1 MLKLKESVQT
11 MERHFDY
18 MTPVWFRRAHL
29 YTGSLGALRYRFK
42 MDEENA
48 SIAAAVYSGAC
59 YEAAQ
64 NVEEQTFSWDEDGTK
79 DLRDWLEAAY
89 EKFSA

>member
-1 MLKLKESVQT
+1 

-42 MDEENA
+42 ADEEGA
-48 SIAAAVYSGAC
+48 VIHAAVYSGAC
-59 YEAAQ
+59 YEEARDI
-64 NVEEQTFSWDEDGTK
+64 EERTFSWDEDGTEE
-79 DLRDWLEAAY
+79 LRTWLETAY
-89 EKFSA
+89 EGFAV

>member
-1 MLKLKESVQT
+1 M

-18 MTPVWFRRAHL
+18 MTPTWFKRAHL
-29 YTGSLGALRYRFK
+29 YTGSLGALRYRFE
-42 MDEENA
+42 MDEKNG

-64 NVEEQTFSWDEDGTK
+64 DVVERAFSWDEDGTK

-89 EKFSA
+89 ERIAV